1 MIKQS
6 LQKCLNYPLWKKK
19 HSNKNKNNNPLKGK
33 YTQKH
38 INKGLVTKICK
49 KLKLNNK
56 KQPNFLNEQDI

>member
-6 LQKCLNYPLWKKK
+6 LQKCLNYTLWGKK
-19 HSNKNKNNNPLKGK
+19 HSNENKNNNPLKGK
-33 YTQKH
+33 YIQKH